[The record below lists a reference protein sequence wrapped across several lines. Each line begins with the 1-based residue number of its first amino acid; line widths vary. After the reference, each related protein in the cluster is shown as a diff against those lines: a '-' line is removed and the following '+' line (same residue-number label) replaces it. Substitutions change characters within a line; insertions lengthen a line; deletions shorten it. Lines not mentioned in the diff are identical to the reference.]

1 MQGMSVDVIDASKLK
16 SSAVTRKIDRA
27 IENDESIILEF
38 RSGKEVSPDRILRIL
53 KASTHRKRVNLVIR
67 DAELKEFVKNG
78 AMGGLIAVAAAIIA
92 VVLKN
97 LRAAKPIS
105 LPAVLVVAGIS
116 GILGTILA
124 VCLTPVA
131 ELKIYRINGVQRIRI
146 EPS

>member
-1 MQGMSVDVIDASKLK
+1 MSVAVIDASKFK
-16 SSAVTRKIDRA
+16 SSAVTRRIDRA
-27 IENDESIILEF
+27 IREDETLILEF

-53 KASTHRKRVNLVIR
+53 NASSHKKRLNLVIR
-67 DAELKEFVKNG
+67 DAELREYVKNG
-78 AMGGLIAVAAAIIA
+78 AMGGLIAGAGALIT

-97 LRAAKPIS
+97 LRASRPIS
-105 LPAVLVVAGIS
+105 LPVTLVVTGTAI
-116 GILGTILA
+116 ILGVILA

>member
-1 MQGMSVDVIDASKLK
+1 MSVDVIDASKLK